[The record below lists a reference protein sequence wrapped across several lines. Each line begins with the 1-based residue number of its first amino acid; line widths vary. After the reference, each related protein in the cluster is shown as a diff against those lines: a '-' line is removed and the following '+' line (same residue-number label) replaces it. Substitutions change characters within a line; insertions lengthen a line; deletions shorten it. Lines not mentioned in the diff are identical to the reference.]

1 MDSTAVLEV
10 VGDVA
15 DTAVTKL
22 YGWEGINAGHGIMV
36 SSTGMFI
43 VFTAL
48 VSIAIL
54 IALLPYLMKL
64 VALVNPEPV
73 APVKKKS
80 PVKSTNDDEAVAVA
94 IALATHTAGKKGN

>member
-1 MDSTAVLEV
+1 LDTTAIIE
-10 VGDVA
+10 VA
-15 DTAVTKL
+15 DTATQKL

-43 VFTAL
+43 VFIAL

-64 VALVNPEPV
+64 IALVLPEPV
-73 APVKKKS
+73 TLINKKTPVKN
-80 PVKSTNDDEAVAVA
+80 TNDDEAVAIA
-94 IALATHTAGKKGN
+94 IALATHTAGKKSN